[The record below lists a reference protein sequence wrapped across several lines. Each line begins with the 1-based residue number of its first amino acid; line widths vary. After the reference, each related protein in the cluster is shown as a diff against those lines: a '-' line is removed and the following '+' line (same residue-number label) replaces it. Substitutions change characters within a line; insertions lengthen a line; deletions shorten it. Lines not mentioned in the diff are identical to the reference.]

1 MIELAPRD
9 ESEQALWAATLD
21 IADLLDG
28 LPWTLVGA
36 QMVMLHAFEAG
47 ETPGR
52 TTGDLDLLFDI
63 RAYIGAT
70 AEASRRLLVAGF
82 TETGP
87 SPDGVAHRLSKG
99 VVVVDVLA
107 PEGLGER
114 TSRATIAGGRTV
126 EVPGGSQALERTE
139 IVDVRLGSRVGRLP
153 RPSLLGAIL
162 LKARAVG
169 AAPDEAA
176 KHRGDL
182 AFCSGSRTIRGPS
195 SSRSGRRSAN
205 GYAPGGSWPSVRTRP
220 GGCRVGP
227 TTPSSRSRFLF
238 AIPRSRRVGKR
249 TPGVTGAASDPWSG
263 SQSWRQART
272 WINYSA

>member
-21 IADLLDG
+21 LADLLDG

-52 TTGDLDLLFDI
+52 TTGDLDLLFDV

-70 AEASRRLLVAGF
+70 AEASRRLLIAGF
-82 TETGP
+82 TETGA
-87 SPDGVAHRLSKG
+87 SPDGVAHRLSRG

-107 PEGLGER
+107 PDGLGER

-126 EVPGGSQALERTE
+126 QVPGGSQALERTE
-139 IVDVRLGSRVGRLP
+139 IVDVRLGGRVGRLP

-182 AFCSGSRTIRGPS
+182 AFLLGLADDPRSLVVALRKAERT
-195 SSRSGRRSAN
+195 
-205 GYAPGGSWPSVRTRP
+205 W
-220 GGCRVGP
+220 
-227 TTPSSRSRFLF
+227 L
-238 AIPRSRRVGKR
+238 RSRRELADRAHQAWRMSRRPDDAFLALGILVR
-249 TPGVTGAASDPWSG
+249 DPEDD
-263 SQSWRQART
+263 
-272 WINYSA
+272 